1 MHWFIQLHITNNNYF
16 KNTCVY
22 AISHININVLNA
34 ICLYII
40 RYKSIR
46 ENRTKRHIKEQRKYS
61 AKNIL
66 TVFFN
71 NKNHIHVGSFQ

>member
-1 MHWFIQLHITNNNYF
+1 MHWFILIHITNNNYF

-22 AISHININVLNA
+22 VISRINVNVLNA

-46 ENRTKRHIKEQRKYS
+46 ENRTKRHINEQRNYP
-61 AKNIL
+61 AKNIS

-71 NKNHIHVGSFQ
+71 NKKHIHVSSCQ